1 MTDLVNYCVKY
12 ISDNINSVIALGEGV
27 NSYKSNIAK
36 KIAKIITIE
45 NLDRI
50 HDQKDVIFSWI
61 YKKKLEIFFESSE
74 NLLYI
79 CESCNMILTNS

>member
-1 MTDLVNYCVKY
+1 MNDLVNYCVKY
-12 ISDNINSVIALGEGV
+12 ISENINSVIALGEGV

-50 HDQKDVIFSWI
+50 HD
-61 YKKKLEIFFESSE
+61 
-74 NLLYI
+74 
-79 CESCNMILTNS
+79 